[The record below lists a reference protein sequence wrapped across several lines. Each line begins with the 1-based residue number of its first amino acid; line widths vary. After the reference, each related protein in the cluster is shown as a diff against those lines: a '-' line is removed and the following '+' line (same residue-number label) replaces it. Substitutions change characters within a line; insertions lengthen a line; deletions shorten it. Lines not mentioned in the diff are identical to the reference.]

1 MSKLWEK
8 ANTKV
13 EDIIVSFTVGQDY
26 ILDKELLKYDCLGSL
41 AHIKMLRKIGLLKG
55 KDFVALKNGL
65 KEIYRQSLNN
75 SFEINLEDEDCHTAI
90 ENFLIKKYKDIGK
103 KVHTGRSRNDQILTA
118 LRLFEKDNILKINIL
133 ILEIAL
139 KFINFAQ
146 RHEFIPLPGYTHY
159 QRAMLSSIG
168 MLFSSYAESLIDD
181 SKLLI
186 STLNIIDKSPLGS
199 AAGYGVS
206 LPLDRAFSAKI
217 MGFKEVH
224 NNVIY
229 VQNSRGKFELSI
241 IHSLIN
247 TLSTLNK
254 FSTDMIL
261 FTTKEFAFF
270 TLPDNLTTGSSIM
283 PQKKNP
289 DVLELIRAKS
299 NAIIGYYNEISSVLR
314 NLPSGYHRDYQI
326 IKEPLIKAFKTT
338 RESLE
343 ITLFIADKFQV
354 NIENCK
360 NAITKDIFAADIAL
374 EDTQKG
380 IPFRDAYKSAL
391 EKISNININ
400 FVDNLKSKNHLGAPG
415 NLGLNKIKQNL
426 KMALSDAKKIS
437 NAFNKTIENLL
448 S

>member
-1 MSKLWEK
+1 
-8 ANTKV
+8 
-13 EDIIVSFTVGQDY
+13 
-26 ILDKELLKYDCLGSL
+26 
-41 AHIKMLRKIGLLKG
+41 
-55 KDFVALKNGL
+55 
-65 KEIYRQSLNN
+65 
-75 SFEINLEDEDCHTAI
+75 
-90 ENFLIKKYKDIGK
+90 
-103 KVHTGRSRNDQILTA
+103 
-118 LRLFEKDNILKINIL
+118 
-133 ILEIAL
+133 
-139 KFINFAQ
+139 
-146 RHEFIPLPGYTHY
+146 
-159 QRAMLSSIG
+159 
-168 MLFSSYAESLIDD
+168 
-181 SKLLI
+181 LLI

-426 KMALSDAKKIS
+426 KMALSDAKRIS
-437 NAFNKTIENLL
+437 NSFNKTIEKLL

>member
-13 EDIIVSFTVGQDY
+13 EDIILSFTVGQDY

-41 AHIKMLRKIGLLKG
+41 AHIKMLKKIGLLKE
-55 KDFVALKNGL
+55 KEFLALKNGL

-90 ENFLIKKYKDIGK
+90 ENYLIKKYKDVGK

-118 LRLFEKDNILKINIL
+118 LRLFEKDNILKINVL

-146 RHEFIPLPGYTHY
+146 RYEFIPLPGYTHY

-168 MLFSSYAESLIDD
+168 MLFSSYSESLFDD
-181 SKLLI
+181 SRLLM

-199 AAGYGVS
+199 AAGYGVP
-206 LPLDRAFSAKI
+206 LPLDRAFSAKL

-241 IHSLIN
+241 LHSLIN

-254 FSTDMIL
+254 FSSDMIL

-270 TLPDNLTTGSSIM
+270 SLPDTLTTGSSIM

-299 NAIIGYYNEISSVLR
+299 NSTIGYYNEIASVLR
-314 NLPSGYHRDYQI
+314 NLPGGYHRDYQI

-338 RESLE
+338 KESLE
-343 ITLFIADKFQV
+343 VTLFIADKFKI

-360 NAITKDIFAADIAL
+360 NAITKDIFAADIAIQ
-374 EDTQKG
+374 DTLKG

-391 EKISNININ
+391 DKISNISIN
-400 FVDNLKSKNHLGAPG
+400 FVDNLKSKNHVGAPG

-426 KMALSDAKKIS
+426 KMALSDAKRIS
-437 NAFNKTIENLL
+437 NSFNKTIEKLL